1 MDYQKLIN
9 KLVATS
15 KRVSQLE
22 LLASSIMNE
31 VEHGTMDLAVH
42 DIIKESISKINNLYT
57 MKGNK

>member
-15 KRVSQLE
+15 ERVSQLE

-31 VEHGTMDLAVH
+31 VEHGTMDLEVH